1 MLSFFTTNN
10 KGNKMIKKKAVTFSL
25 SIKTIEELT
34 ERVANDGS
42 VRNKSD
48 YVENLIRKD
57 NKKRHTIKMYKK
69 EVE

>member
-1 MLSFFTTNN
+1 MLSFSTTNK

-25 SIKTIEELT
+25 SIETIEELT
-34 ERVANDGS
+34 ERVTNDGS

-48 YVENLIRKD
+48 YVENLIKND

-69 EVE
+69 EW